1 MLLFSILL
9 LTTMIPSVDTS
20 SKVYREIFK
29 RGDYYDTT
37 YFSFST
43 LTYYMLCNTL
53 GFLYVNI
60 SSFNCTRKSY
70 FYSFHENKKD
80 FFKTILFSPIF
91 YFLGN
96 NIVLRSRHDLSS
108 IDGEEEY
115 TYWQCIGF
123 NMIWTT
129 FYIIGLEFTHFD

>member
-1 MLLFSILL
+1 M
-9 LTTMIPSVDTS
+9 
-20 SKVYREIFK
+20 FK
-29 RGDYYDTT
+29 RGEYYDTT

-43 LTYYMLCNTL
+43 LVYYMTMNTL

-70 FYSFHENKKD
+70 CFSFHESRAD
-80 FFKTILFSPIF
+80 FVKTILFSPIF

-96 NIVLRSRHDLSS
+96 NVALRSQYDLSAQLDS
-108 IDGEEEY
+108 TPY
-115 TYWQCIGF
+115 TYWECIGY
-123 NMIWTT
+123 NMVWTT